1 MSRLSIEESFRK
13 AKKEQRTVF
22 IAFTCCGFVDAEDTV
37 DVLLALEEG
46 GTKIIELGIPFSD
59 PQADGPTIQ
68 RAHQRGVDQKISLKD
83 VLSTVRA
90 AREKGLKVPV
100 VLMGYYNN
108 FLQYDRDTTLC
119 KDVSE
124 AGADGFI
131 IVDLPPEEAVGLS
144 KCAKENG
151 LSYIP
156 LISPTTS
163 DERIGVINS
172 IAHGFIYCV
181 SLNGVTGERK
191 ELAPDLHEFIT
202 RIRDRVSEP
211 LALGFGLSTREH
223 FLEAGKTADA
233 VVMGSRIIQAIESA
247 EPANTL
253 GRAEA
258 VRQFCTSITQP

>member
-1 MSRLSIEESFRK
+1 M
-13 AKKEQRTVF
+13 
-22 IAFTCCGFVDAEDTV
+22 
-37 DVLLALEEG
+37 
-46 GTKIIELGIPFSD
+46 GIPFSD

-68 RAHQRGVDQKISLKD
+68 RAHQRGVDQNISLKD
-83 VLSTVRA
+83 VLLTVRK
-90 AREKGLKVPV
+90 AREKGLNVPI

-131 IVDLPPEEAVGLS
+131 IVDLPPEEAAGLS
-144 KCAKENG
+144 VCAKENG

-163 DERIGVINS
+163 KERIDVINS

-191 ELAPDLHEFIT
+191 ELAPNLNKFIE
-202 RIRDRVSEP
+202 RSK
-211 LALGFGLSTREH
+211 L
-223 FLEAGKTADA
+223 
-233 VVMGSRIIQAIESA
+233 
-247 EPANTL
+247 
-253 GRAEA
+253 
-258 VRQFCTSITQP
+258 C